1 MTERGSPGLIDERD
15 RAGDNEQVAKM
26 RKVVTSDFI
35 AFSGRVAHRR
45 NATRRRLVKKHN

>member
-1 MTERGSPGLIDERD
+1 MSTIVPAITM
-15 RAGDNEQVAKM
+15 QVAKT

-35 AFSGRVAHRR
+35 AFSGCVAHRR